1 MRGFGV
7 KGTEY
12 LRFQILGGKKKKFQA
27 KFQGKIL
34 GKVQL
39 GFQKKAGVLPGSA
52 KILRGL
58 PLVSILLHDIVC
70 NRAYAS
76 N

>member
-12 LRFQILGGKKKKFQA
+12 LHFQILGGKKKKHFQA

-58 PLVSILLHDIVC
+58 P
-70 NRAYAS
+70 
-76 N
+76 